1 MRHAALF
8 AAVLLT
14 MGSIACDRVSE
25 PLSVPVPRDP
35 EGLLAAPEKES
46 PKVSTTELTSGDITP
61 ATPITPL
68 TPAASATESL
78 GAGD

>member
-1 MRHAALF
+1 MRQTALF
-8 AAVLLT
+8 AVVLLT
-14 MGSIACDRVSE
+14 VGSVACERVSE
-25 PLSVPVPRDP
+25 PLAVPVPKDP

-46 PKVSTTELTSGDITP
+46 PKVSITEVTSGDLTP
-61 ATPITPL
+61 VTPV